1 MAIIQNWTKVL
12 IKPTDNLGK
21 GIKVIQKS
29 GLRIALVVGKDNKLQ
44 GTLTDGD
51 VRRALIS
58 GMTMSVDIS
67 EVMNKNPITAKK
79 TDSKE
84 HILLILQFY
93 QKFHPQQLL

>member
-12 IKPTDNLGK
+12 IKPTHNLGK

-29 GLRIALVVGKDNKLQ
+29 GLRIALVVSKDNKLQ

-67 EVMNKNPITAKK
+67 KVMNKNPITAKK

-84 HILLILQFY
+84 CNI
-93 QKFHPQQLL
+93 